1 LTSTATL
8 RSKSNKRGEV
18 TQFSVRVG
26 RYHRR
31 QLGGRL
37 LRGRRALRAAA
48 GLPVCRAWRS
58 NLSDSLVQTSR
69 VSDPAFVQAMSAF
82 VRKAVGAEGS
92 VDKAEVL
99 KTVEVIADP
108 KTLLPYRTVVKE
120 TKTFAVSAKGEAP
133 RTSVE
138 IEESVTTY
146 SY

>member
-1 LTSTATL
+1 CYGMPQLYVEPEQQTEPQQQTVHDEGGEARVAQPSHHEADGDQGGEE
-8 RSKSNKRGEV
+8 SKS
-18 TQFSVRVG
+18 
-26 RYHRR
+26 RR
-31 QLGGRL
+31 QPYL
-37 LRGRRALRAAA
+37 ALKQPKRAA
-48 GLPVCRAWRS
+48 
-58 NLSDSLVQTSR
+58 SR

-146 SY
+146 SC

>member
-18 TQFSVRVG
+18 TQFSVRG
-26 RYHRR
+26 
-31 QLGGRL
+31 QT
-37 LRGRRALRAAA
+37 
-48 GLPVCRAWRS
+48 
-58 NLSDSLVQTSR
+58 LSDSLVQTSR